1 MWRANSLENT
11 MMLGETEGRKRRLK
25 AADEIVGSHRQLSG
39 HEFEQPLG
47 DEGQG
52 GLQYLG
58 SQRAGHGCVT
68 EQQVVFIFAIRCC
81 LRVFCPW
88 VSHSKWSLGGLASFP
103 IWQLFLKSLNVKMSR
118 EPSRCVQG
126 EGRGFLPGSQKT
138 YLTDKRWA
146 YRQSHAL
153 RMCQL
158 FLGT

>member
-1 MWRANSLENT
+1 
-11 MMLGETEGRKRRLK
+11 MLGETEGRKRRLK

-68 EQQVVFIFAIRCC
+68 EQVVFIFAIRCC

-103 IWQLFLKSLNVKMSR
+103 I
-118 EPSRCVQG
+118 
-126 EGRGFLPGSQKT
+126 
-138 YLTDKRWA
+138 
-146 YRQSHAL
+146 
-153 RMCQL
+153 
-158 FLGT
+158 